1 MGAAWNG
8 ITVFGRGRAGLG
20 RYTNFFDTSGPVDI
34 YGGQSVEV
42 LGHVNAQTRKLA
54 TGRGPLKL
62 CDDLGSHV

>member
-1 MGAAWNG
+1 MLFSDRLECWC
-8 ITVFGRGRAGLG
+8 
-20 RYTNFFDTSGPVDI
+20 PVDI